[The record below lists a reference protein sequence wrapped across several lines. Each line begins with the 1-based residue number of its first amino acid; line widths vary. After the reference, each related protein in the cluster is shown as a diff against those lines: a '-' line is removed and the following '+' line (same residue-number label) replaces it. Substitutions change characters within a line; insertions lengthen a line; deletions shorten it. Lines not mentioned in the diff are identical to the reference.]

1 MQHTPEIDRVKVI
14 KGIYREFAKT
24 QAVLEKIRG
33 NVSKAK
39 DGTKEKRVYGWGG
52 GNGNIQDD
60 EQKKS
65 QERSRVI
72 SWRTPETAGPKS
84 ISTARSI

>member
-39 DGTKEKRVYGWGG
+39 DGTKEKRVYG
-52 GNGNIQDD
+52 
-60 EQKKS
+60 
-65 QERSRVI
+65 
-72 SWRTPETAGPKS
+72 
-84 ISTARSI
+84 